1 MPQSNHGGSKGN
13 NSTSKQ
19 TGDNQRSS
27 QSEKGK
33 TGQSNQG
40 AQGQKG
46 KEDMEKGKMSKQH
59 EGSNRN
65 RSESEDGD

>member
-1 MPQSNHGGSKGN
+1 MPQSNQGGFRSN

-27 QSEKGK
+27 NSEKGK
-33 TGQSNQG
+33 TGQTNQG

-46 KEDMEKGKMSKQH
+46 KEDMGKGKMNKQH
-59 EGSNRN
+59 EDSSRS
-65 RSESEDGD
+65 RSESDEGE

>member
-1 MPQSNHGGSKGN
+1 MPQSNHGGSKPN

-27 QSEKGK
+27 HAQKGK
-33 TGQSNQG
+33 TGQSSQG

-46 KEDMEKGKMSKQH
+46 KEDMGKGKMSNQH

-65 RSESEDGD
+65 QSGSDDEE